1 MSLWFLSDAMGQSF
15 NAQLT
20 QLFNADTEIA
30 YFGITGFV
38 AIAFAVALFIFRA
51 ILEKIYEGRSLKELS
66 ALSPYLEE
74 VFFYARNKL
83 VCH

>member
-38 AIAFAVALFIFRA
+38 AIAFAVALFIFA
-51 ILEKIYEGRSLKELS
+51 PFLKK
-66 ALSPYLEE
+66 YMKG
-74 VFFYARNKL
+74 V
-83 VCH
+83 H